1 MIKTFTIARRLPHLT
16 QDEYLRYLK
25 EKHGPL
31 AAKVI
36 PGVRKYVQ
44 NHPIKVPG
52 VEFDID
58 SISQMWWDDLTSL
71 QNYFKWRQTEEAKIL
86 LADELKF
93 SDPNRKLRFFGV
105 EHIILER

>member
-1 MIKTFTIARRLPHLT
+1 MARRLPHLT
-16 QDEYLRYLK
+16 QDEYLRYWK

-44 NHPIKVPG
+44 NHPIQIPG
-52 VEFDID
+52 LEFDID
-58 SISQMWWDDLTSL
+58 GLSQMWWDDLASL
-71 QNYFKWRQTEEAKIL
+71 QNYFRWRQTDEAKVLIE
-86 LADELKF
+86 DELKF
-93 SDPNRKLRFFGV
+93 SDPDRKLRFFGV